1 MCVHLVDIFEELST
15 RMHGKENFK
24 IVYVL
29 VVLEFKEMGLW
40 SSGI

>member
-1 MCVHLVDIFEELST
+1 MFDELST
-15 RMHGKENFK
+15 RMYGTENLK
-24 IVYVL
+24 IVCVL